1 MESERASEE
10 GGRRE
15 EESLRPYACIRR
27 GANACMRTCV
37 CTHAYICLRVRMHAC
52 TCHLK
57 NVGHQLKADRSRRPP
72 PPTTSSPQTHTHTHI
87 HTYTSN
93 PSSAY
98 NMSLS
103 LSLCVYLC
111 VCVCA
116 CISTSPLRLW
126 SSTCTRRVSQVLP
139 SILPCSSQFL
149 NGLSLAC
156 PPCLRT
162 QTRECGRGERGDRG

>member
-72 PPTTSSPQTHTHTHI
+72 PPTTSSPQTHTHTHTYI
-87 HTYTSN
+87 HTPPTL
-93 PSSAY
+93 PAPIIC
-98 NMSLS
+98 LS
-103 LSLCVYLC
+103 LSVCVCVYLC
-111 VCVCA
+111 VCVCMYIYLA
-116 CISTSPLRLW
+116 FEALVINMHAKGLPGVAIYTPLQFP
-126 SSTCTRRVSQVLP
+126 VSQRAFTCMSPVP
-139 SILPCSSQFL
+139 AYA
-149 NGLSLAC
+149 N
-156 PPCLRT
+156 
-162 QTRECGRGERGDRG
+162 ERVRQG